1 MLVLVCAF
9 YVFDL
14 GLSDSLI
21 SVLSPNFQCLGY
33 ECTYTNIILFI
44 ITLKWLLIRINKL
57 NMVFDS
63 AFPDAG
69 LVHLSSLFS
78 LIALE

>member
-1 MLVLVCAF
+1 MLVFVCAF
-9 YVFDL
+9 DVFDL

-44 ITLKWLLIRINKL
+44 IILKCLLIRINKL
-57 NMVFDS
+57 KKLNVF
-63 AFPDAG
+63 
-69 LVHLSSLFS
+69 
-78 LIALE
+78 